1 MTKSTSNRHPKPPSR
16 HPKPPSQRA
25 DAADAPAGTSAT
37 ATAPAAPK
45 VKLPTAALAATRLG
59 KDYGD
64 SLALAPLDLR
74 IEDRQRVA
82 LIGHNGSGKTTFL
95 RLAAGLL
102 EPSDGTVTVYGHD
115 AGSLDARR
123 SLSYLADNP
132 TFYEDL
138 SVWEHLEYVAR
149 MHGHRDWQ
157 QRAADL
163 LGELGLYERA
173 DDLPNSFSRG
183 LKQKAAIALAFIRPF
198 DVLLVD
204 EPFVGLDSTGKQAL
218 VDLFDAVATDG
229 ATLVVATHDLAFI
242 EHCDRLVALRDGQL
256 VYDGT
261 PGAAD
266 SEALVR
272 RGDGRG
278 TEEGHEVQLDPD
290 PPQESPGGD
299 LGDGATG

>member
-1 MTKSTSNRHPKPPSR
+1 MSKPTGNRHPKPPSR
-16 HPKPPSQRA
+16 HPKPPSSRGA
-25 DAADAPAGTSAT
+25 SGGTTTAATE
-37 ATAPAAPK
+37 PAAPK
-45 VKLPTAALAATRLG
+45 VKLPPAAIAARHLA

-64 SLALAPLDLR
+64 SVALAPLDLR

-95 RLAAGLL
+95 RLASGLL
-102 EPSDGTVTVYGHD
+102 EPSDGTVTVYDHE
-115 AGSLDARR
+115 AGSLQARR

-149 MHGHRDWQ
+149 MHGQRDWQ

-204 EPFVGLDSTGKQAL
+204 EPFVGLDSTGKRAL
-218 VDLFDAVATDG
+218 VDLFDEAAAEG
-229 ATLVVATHDLAFI
+229 ATLVVATHELSFI
-242 EHCDRLVALRDGQL
+242 EHCDRLLALRDGGV
-256 VYDGT
+256 VYDGA
-261 PGAAD
+261 PGGAD
-266 SEALVR
+266 SEALVQR
-272 RGDGRG
+272 ADGRG
-278 TEEGHEVQLDPD
+278 HEDGHAADRD
-290 PPQESPGGD
+290 APQKTPGGD
-299 LGDGATG
+299 HGEEVTG

>member
-1 MTKSTSNRHPKPPSR
+1 MSKPSQNRHPKPPSR
-16 HPKPPSQRA
+16 HPKPPGS
-25 DAADAPAGTSAT
+25 GAT
-37 ATAPAAPK
+37 AATTTAEPAAPK
-45 VKLPTAALAATRLG
+45 VKLPPAAVEAAQLG
-59 KDYGD
+59 KEYGD
-64 SLALAPLDLR
+64 SLALAPLNLR

-102 EPSDGTVTVYGHD
+102 EPSDGTVTVYD
-115 AGSLDARR
+115 QAAGSLEARR

-149 MHGHRDWQ
+149 MHGQRDWQ

-204 EPFVGLDSTGKQAL
+204 EPFVGLDSTGKRAL
-218 VDLFDAVATDG
+218 VELFDAASAEG
-229 ATLVVATHDLAFI
+229 STLVVATHELSFI
-242 EHCDRLVALRDGQL
+242 EHCDRLVALRDGRL
-256 VYDGT
+256 VYDGA
-261 PGAAD
+261 PDAAD
-266 SEALVR
+266 GEALVQR
-272 RGDGRG
+272 ADGRG
-278 TEEGHEVQLDPD
+278 DETAAPDPD
-290 PPQESPGGD
+290 LPQETPGGD
-299 LGDGATG
+299 RADGTTG

>member
-1 MTKSTSNRHPKPPSR
+1 MNKPSANRHPKPPSR
-16 HPKPPSQRA
+16 HPKPP
-25 DAADAPAGTSAT
+25 APRTGGSAT
-37 ATAPAAPK
+37 AAAEPVAPATPK
-45 VKLPTAALAATRLG
+45 VKLPTAAIAATKLG

-64 SLALAPLDLR
+64 SIALAPLSLR
-74 IEDRQRVA
+74 IEDGQRVA

-102 EPSDGTVTVYGHD
+102 EPSEGTVTVYDHA
-115 AGSLDARR
+115 AGSLEARR

-149 MHGHRDWQ
+149 MHGQTEWQ

-204 EPFVGLDSTGKQAL
+204 EPFVGLDSTGKRAL
-218 VDLFDAVATDG
+218 VELFDAAAAEG
-229 ATLVVATHDLAFI
+229 ATLVVATHELAFI
-242 EHCDRLVALRDGQL
+242 EHCDRLVALRDGGL

-261 PGAAD
+261 PAGAD
-266 SEALVR
+266 SEALVQR
-272 RGDGRG
+272 ADGRG
-278 TEEGHEVQLDPD
+278 HEAGHPSDDDMPRET
-290 PPQESPGGD
+290 PGGD

>member
-1 MTKSTSNRHPKPPSR
+1 MTKSTGNRHPKPPSR

-25 DAADAPAGTSAT
+25 ATTGTTGSAPAVE
-37 ATAPAAPK
+37 PAAPK
-45 VKLPTAALAATRLG
+45 VKLPTAAVAAKQLG
-59 KDYGD
+59 KEYGD
-64 SLALAPLDLR
+64 SIALAPLNLR

-102 EPSDGTVTVYGHD
+102 EASEGSVTVYGHD
-115 AGSLDARR
+115 AGSLEARR

-149 MHGHRDWQ
+149 MHGQRDWQ

-163 LGELGLYERA
+163 LGALGLYERA

-183 LKQKAAIALAFIRPF
+183 LRQKAAIALAFIRPF

-204 EPFVGLDSTGKQAL
+204 EPFVGLDSTGKRAL
-218 VDLFDAVATDG
+218 VELFDEAAAEG
-229 ATLVVATHDLAFI
+229 ATLVVATHELSFI
-242 EHCDRLVALRDGQL
+242 EHCDRLIALRDGGL

-261 PGAAD
+261 PAAAD
-266 SEALVR
+266 SEALVQ
-272 RGDGRG
+272 RGDGHG
-278 TEEGHEVQLDPD
+278 VEDSHVDPE
-290 PPQESPGGD
+290 PPQETPGGD
-299 LGDGATG
+299 QDEGMTG

>member
-1 MTKSTSNRHPKPPSR
+1 MNKKPGNRHPTPPSR
-16 HPKPPSQRA
+16 HPKPPTRTT
-25 DAADAPAGTSAT
+25 AGTTT
-37 ATAPAAPK
+37 AAAPN
-45 VKLPTAALAATRLG
+45 VKLPTAAIAASELA

-64 SLALAPLDLR
+64 SIALAPLSVR
-74 IEDRQRVA
+74 IEDGQRVA

-102 EPSDGTVTVYGHD
+102 EPSEGTVTVYDHA

-149 MHGHRDWQ
+149 MHGQNDWQ

-204 EPFVGLDSTGKQAL
+204 EPFVGLDSTGKRAL
-218 VDLFDAVATDG
+218 VELFDGAAAEG
-229 ATLVVATHDLAFI
+229 ATLVVATHELSFI
-242 EHCDRLVALRDGQL
+242 EHCDRLIALRDGGL

-261 PGAAD
+261 PAGAD
-266 SEALVR
+266 GEALVQ

-278 TEEGHEVQLDPD
+278 SEESHPSDPER
-290 PPQESPGGD
+290 PEETPGGD
-299 LGDGATG
+299 RADGTTG